1 MSSDIRWGLPSDGH
15 TFPIYEG
22 PSNDLVKV
30 AEYADERGVANIR
43 FGGDTWQLHGPDDRG
58 GKDGHDAKARAG
70 NAANDASHDSGGAGK
85 FAEGGVKKAATASA
99 TTQTGTWTVTGGGKS
114 FGKSERYEVQ
124 ADRHRIAI
132 IAETKKNFVL
142 DIDGEKAGQFSSENR
157 GLRNLHVEF
166 EGPGEK
172 LPIDVRVFVSW
183 AARLCMETRM
193 ISSSWAV
200 TIALLLCI
208 PIVVLY
214 WIGFV

>member
-30 AEYADERGVANIR
+30 AEFADERGVTNIR
-43 FGGDTWQLHGPDDRG
+43 FGGDTWQLHGPDDSNVSDSAAAADSAADGESRG
-58 GKDGHDAKARAG
+58 G
-70 NAANDASHDSGGAGK
+70 
-85 FAEGGVKKAATASA
+85 GVTKNGCTASA
-99 TTQTGTWTVTGGGKS
+99 TTQTGTWTVTGDGKS

-124 ADRHRIAI
+124 ADRHRVTI

-142 DIDGEKAGQFSSENR
+142 DIDGEKAGQFTSENR

-172 LPIDVRVFVSW
+172 LPIDVRVFISW

-193 ISSSWAV
+193 ISSSWAI

>member
-30 AEYADERGVANIR
+30 AEFADERGVTNIR
-43 FGGDTWQLHGPDDRG
+43 FGGDTWQLHGPDDSNVSDSAAAADSAADGESRG
-58 GKDGHDAKARAG
+58 G
-70 NAANDASHDSGGAGK
+70 
-85 FAEGGVKKAATASA
+85 GVTKNGCTASA
-99 TTQTGTWTVTGGGKS
+99 TTQTGTWTVTGDGKS

-124 ADRHRIAI
+124 ADRHRVTI

-142 DIDGEKAGQFSSENR
+142 DIDGEKAGQFTSENR

-172 LPIDVRVFVSW
+172 LPIDVRVFISW

>member
-30 AEYADERGVANIR
+30 AEFADERGVTNIR
-43 FGGDTWQLHGPDDRG
+43 FGGDTWQLHGPDESNVSDSAAAADSAADGESRG
-58 GKDGHDAKARAG
+58 G
-70 NAANDASHDSGGAGK
+70 
-85 FAEGGVKKAATASA
+85 GVTKNGCTASA
-99 TTQTGTWTVTGGGKS
+99 TTQTGTWTVTGDGKS

-124 ADRHRIAI
+124 ADRHRVTI

-142 DIDGEKAGQFSSENR
+142 DIDGEKAGQFTSENR

-172 LPIDVRVFVSW
+172 LPIDVRVFISW

>member
-30 AEYADERGVANIR
+30 AEFADERGVTNIR
-43 FGGDTWQLHGPDDRG
+43 FGGDTWQLHGPDESNVSDSAAAADSAADGESRG
-58 GKDGHDAKARAG
+58 G
-70 NAANDASHDSGGAGK
+70 
-85 FAEGGVKKAATASA
+85 GVTKNGCTASA
-99 TTQTGTWTVTGGGKS
+99 TTQTGTWTVTGDGKS

-124 ADRHRIAI
+124 ADRHRVTI

-172 LPIDVRVFVSW
+172 LPIDVRVFISW

>member
-30 AEYADERGVANIR
+30 AEFADERGVTNIR
-43 FGGDTWQLHGPDDRG
+43 FGGDTWQLSGPDSS
-58 GKDGHDAKARAG
+58 DGC
-70 NAANDASHDSGGAGK
+70 
-85 FAEGGVKKAATASA
+85 TASA
-99 TTQTGTWTVTGGGKS
+99 TTQTGTWTVTGNGKS
-114 FGKSERYEVQ
+114 FGKSDRYEVQ
-124 ADRHRIAI
+124 ADRHHVTI

-142 DIDGEKAGQFSSENR
+142 DIDGEKVGQFTSENR

-166 EGPGEK
+166 EGAGEK
-172 LPIDVRVFVSW
+172 LPIDVRVFISW

-193 ISSSWAV
+193 ISSSWAI

-214 WIGFV
+214 WIGFI

>member
-30 AEYADERGVANIR
+30 AEFADERGVTNIR
-43 FGGDTWQLHGPDDRG
+43 FGGDTWQLHGPDDSNVSDSAAAADSAADGESRG
-58 GKDGHDAKARAG
+58 G
-70 NAANDASHDSGGAGK
+70 
-85 FAEGGVKKAATASA
+85 GVTKNGCTASA
-99 TTQTGTWTVTGGGKS
+99 TTQTGTWTVTGDGKS

-124 ADRHRIAI
+124 ADRHRVTI

-166 EGPGEK
+166 EGPGKK
-172 LPIDVRVFVSW
+172 LPIDVRVFISW
-183 AARLCMETRM
+183 TARLCMETRM

>member
-30 AEYADERGVANIR
+30 AEFADERGVTNIR
-43 FGGDTWQLHGPDDRG
+43 FGGDTWQLHGPDDSNVSDSAAAADSAADGESRG
-58 GKDGHDAKARAG
+58 G
-70 NAANDASHDSGGAGK
+70 
-85 FAEGGVKKAATASA
+85 GVTKNGCTASA
-99 TTQTGTWTVTGGGKS
+99 TTQTGTWTVTGNGKS

-124 ADRHRIAI
+124 ADRHRVTI

-142 DIDGEKAGQFSSENR
+142 DIDGEKAGQFTSENR

-172 LPIDVRVFVSW
+172 LPIDVRVFISW

>member
-30 AEYADERGVANIR
+30 AEFADERGVTNIR
-43 FGGDTWQLHGPDDRG
+43 FGGDTWQLHGPDESNVSDSAAAADSAADGESRG
-58 GKDGHDAKARAG
+58 G
-70 NAANDASHDSGGAGK
+70 
-85 FAEGGVKKAATASA
+85 GVTKNGCTASA
-99 TTQTGTWTVTGGGKS
+99 TTQTGTWTVTGDGKS

-124 ADRHRIAI
+124 ADRHRVTI

-142 DIDGEKAGQFSSENR
+142 DIDGEKAGQFTSENR

-172 LPIDVRVFVSW
+172 LPIDVRVFISW

-193 ISSSWAV
+193 ISSSWAI

>member
-22 PSNDLVKV
+22 PSSDLVKV
-30 AEYADERGVANIR
+30 AEFADERGVTNIR
-43 FGGDTWQLHGPDDRG
+43 FGGDTWQLHGPEDS
-58 GKDGHDAKARAG
+58 
-70 NAANDASHDSGGAGK
+70 NASNAGK
-85 FAEGGVKKAATASA
+85 ASNDRNARDGGVDKNPTASA
-99 TTQTGTWTVTGGGKS
+99 TTQTGTWTVTGNGKI
-114 FGKSERYEVQ
+114 FGKSDRYEVR
-124 ADRHRIAI
+124 ADRHHIAI

-142 DIDGEKAGQFSSENR
+142 DIDGEKVGQFTSENR

-166 EGPGEK
+166 EGAGEK
-172 LPIDVRVFVSW
+172 LPIDVRVFISW

>member
-30 AEYADERGVANIR
+30 AEFADERGVTNIR
-43 FGGDTWQLHGPDDRG
+43 FGGDTWQLHGPDDSNVSDSAAAADSAVAADSAADGESRG
-58 GKDGHDAKARAG
+58 G
-70 NAANDASHDSGGAGK
+70 
-85 FAEGGVKKAATASA
+85 GVTKNGCTASA
-99 TTQTGTWTVTGGGKS
+99 TTQTGTWTVTGDGKS

-124 ADRHRIAI
+124 ADRHRVTI

-172 LPIDVRVFVSW
+172 LPIDVRVFISW

>member
-30 AEYADERGVANIR
+30 AEFADERGVTNIR
-43 FGGDTWQLHGPDDRG
+43 FGGDTWQLHGPDDSNVSDSAAAADSAADGESRG
-58 GKDGHDAKARAG
+58 G
-70 NAANDASHDSGGAGK
+70 
-85 FAEGGVKKAATASA
+85 GVTKNGCTASA
-99 TTQTGTWTVTGGGKS
+99 TTQTGTWTVTGDGKS
-114 FGKSERYEVQ
+114 FGKSGRYEVQ
-124 ADRHRIAI
+124 ADRHRVTI

-142 DIDGEKAGQFSSENR
+142 DIDGEKAGQFTSENR

-172 LPIDVRVFVSW
+172 LPIDVRVFISW

-193 ISSSWAV
+193 ISSSWAI

>member
-30 AEYADERGVANIR
+30 AEFADERGVTNIR
-43 FGGDTWQLHGPDDRG
+43 FGGDTWQLHGPDDSNVSDSAAAADSAVAADSAADGESRG
-58 GKDGHDAKARAG
+58 G
-70 NAANDASHDSGGAGK
+70 
-85 FAEGGVKKAATASA
+85 GVTKNGCTASA
-99 TTQTGTWTVTGGGKS
+99 TTQTGTWTVTGDGKS

-124 ADRHRIAI
+124 ADRHRVTI

-142 DIDGEKAGQFSSENR
+142 DIDGEKAGQFTSENR

-172 LPIDVRVFVSW
+172 LPIDVRVFISW

>member
-30 AEYADERGVANIR
+30 AEFADERGVTNIR
-43 FGGDTWQLHGPDDRG
+43 FGGDTWQLHGPDESNVSDSAAAADSAADGESRG
-58 GKDGHDAKARAG
+58 G
-70 NAANDASHDSGGAGK
+70 
-85 FAEGGVKKAATASA
+85 GVTKNGCTASA
-99 TTQTGTWTVTGGGKS
+99 TTQTGTWTVTGDGKS
-114 FGKSERYEVQ
+114 FGKSGRYEVQ
-124 ADRHRIAI
+124 ADRHRVTI

-142 DIDGEKAGQFSSENR
+142 DIDGEKAGQFTSENR

-172 LPIDVRVFVSW
+172 LPIDVRVFISW

>member
-30 AEYADERGVANIR
+30 AEFADERGVTNIR
-43 FGGDTWQLHGPDDRG
+43 FGGDTWQLSGPDDTNASSGASAADDAADGESRG
-58 GKDGHDAKARAG
+58 DGVTKNG
-70 NAANDASHDSGGAGK
+70 C
-85 FAEGGVKKAATASA
+85 TASA
-99 TTQTGTWTVTGGGKS
+99 TTQTGTWTVTGNGKS
-114 FGKSERYEVQ
+114 FGKSDRYEVQ
-124 ADRHRIAI
+124 ADRHHVTI

-142 DIDGEKAGQFSSENR
+142 DIDGEKVGQFTSENR

-166 EGPGEK
+166 EGAGEK
-172 LPIDVRVFVSW
+172 LPIDVRVFISW

-214 WIGFV
+214 WIGFI

>member
-30 AEYADERGVANIR
+30 AEFADERGVTNIR
-43 FGGDTWQLHGPDDRG
+43 FGGDTWQLHGPDDSNVSDSAAAADSAADGESRG
-58 GKDGHDAKARAG
+58 G
-70 NAANDASHDSGGAGK
+70 
-85 FAEGGVKKAATASA
+85 GVTKNGCTASA
-99 TTQTGTWTVTGGGKS
+99 TTQTGTWTVTGDGKS

-124 ADRHRIAI
+124 ADRHRVTI

-172 LPIDVRVFVSW
+172 LPIDVRVFISW

>member
-30 AEYADERGVANIR
+30 AEFADERGVTNIR
-43 FGGDTWQLHGPDDRG
+43 FGGDTWQLHGPDDSNVSDSAAAADSAADGESRG
-58 GKDGHDAKARAG
+58 GGVAKNG
-70 NAANDASHDSGGAGK
+70 C
-85 FAEGGVKKAATASA
+85 TASA
-99 TTQTGTWTVTGGGKS
+99 TTQTGTWTVTGDGKS
-114 FGKSERYEVQ
+114 FGKSGRYEVQ
-124 ADRHRIAI
+124 ADRHRVTI

-142 DIDGEKAGQFSSENR
+142 DIDGEKAGQFTSENR

-172 LPIDVRVFVSW
+172 LPIDVRVFISW

>member
-30 AEYADERGVANIR
+30 AEFADERGVTNIR
-43 FGGDTWQLHGPDDRG
+43 FGGDTWQLHGPDDSNVSDSAAAADSAA
-58 GKDGHDAKARAG
+58 DGESRD
-70 NAANDASHDSGGAGK
+70 
-85 FAEGGVKKAATASA
+85 GGVTKNGCTASA
-99 TTQTGTWTVTGGGKS
+99 TTQTGTWTVTGDGKS

-124 ADRHRIAI
+124 ADRHRVTI

-142 DIDGEKAGQFSSENR
+142 DIDGEKAGQFTSENR

-172 LPIDVRVFVSW
+172 LPIDVRVFISW

>member
-30 AEYADERGVANIR
+30 AEFADERGVTNIR
-43 FGGDTWQLHGPDDRG
+43 FGGDTWQLHGPDSS
-58 GKDGHDAKARAG
+58 DGC
-70 NAANDASHDSGGAGK
+70 
-85 FAEGGVKKAATASA
+85 TASA
-99 TTQTGTWTVTGGGKS
+99 TTQTGTWTVTGNGKS
-114 FGKSERYEVQ
+114 FGKSDRYEVQ
-124 ADRHRIAI
+124 ADRHRVTI

-142 DIDGEKAGQFSSENR
+142 DIDGEKVGQFTSENR

-166 EGPGEK
+166 EGAGEK
-172 LPIDVRVFVSW
+172 LPIDVRVFISW

-193 ISSSWAV
+193 ISSSWAI

-214 WIGFV
+214 WIGFI

>member
-1 MSSDIRWGLPSDGH
+1 MPSDIRWGLPSDGH

-30 AEYADERGVANIR
+30 AEFADERGVTNIR
-43 FGGDTWQLHGPDDRG
+43 FGGDTWQLHGPDDSNVSDSAAAADSAADGESRG
-58 GKDGHDAKARAG
+58 G
-70 NAANDASHDSGGAGK
+70 
-85 FAEGGVKKAATASA
+85 GVTKNGCTASA
-99 TTQTGTWTVTGGGKS
+99 TTQTGTWTVTGNGKS

-124 ADRHRIAI
+124 ADRHRVTI

-142 DIDGEKAGQFSSENR
+142 DIDGEKAGQFTSENR

-172 LPIDVRVFVSW
+172 LPIDVRVFISW

>member
-30 AEYADERGVANIR
+30 AEFADERGVTNIR
-43 FGGDTWQLHGPDDRG
+43 FGGDTWQLHGPDDSNVSDSAAAADSAADGESRG
-58 GKDGHDAKARAG
+58 G
-70 NAANDASHDSGGAGK
+70 
-85 FAEGGVKKAATASA
+85 GVTKNGCTASA
-99 TTQTGTWTVTGGGKS
+99 TTQTGTWTVTGDGKS
-114 FGKSERYEVQ
+114 FGKSGRYEVQ
-124 ADRHRIAI
+124 ADRHRVTI

-142 DIDGEKAGQFSSENR
+142 DIDGEKAGQFTSENR

-172 LPIDVRVFVSW
+172 LPIDVRVFISW